1 MEQNIKTLPLIPLRG
16 MILYPYMVF
25 HFDVGREK
33 SISALNEAMLRNQ
46 EVFLAGQIDA
56 RIEEPL
62 EDEIYEYGTVCY
74 IKQILKLPGDA
85 VRVLVEGKVRGKII
99 NHLENENFYEV
110 EIEQFENIETV
121 DNPNTDALIRNVKK
135 HFEEYLSLTGS
146 MPKDT
151 FVTINDMKN
160 PSRVSDLISS
170 YLNLNPMLKQDLLDL
185 VDLDDRLEKLLEILK
200 NEIDVLKIE
209 KKINLRMKSRV
220 DKMQKEVFL
229 REQMKAIQEELG
241 EYDDGESDIASYSE
255 RISKA
260 KLPKDVK
267 EKAKNELKKLRSN
280 GPSSP
285 ESGSIKTYLDWILDI
300 KWSKYTKENYD
311 IKNAKEVL
319 ERDHYGLSDV
329 KTRIIEY
336 IAVKKMSNSL
346 KSPIICLVGPPGV
359 GKTSIASSIAEAVN
373 RDFVRIS
380 LGGVK
385 DEADIRGHRRTYV
398 GAIPGRIIYA
408 FKNAKSMNPV
418 MLLDEIDKMH
428 SDFKGNPADALLE
441 VLDPEQN
448 STFRDHYL
456 EVDVDLSKV
465 MFIATANS
473 LDTIPRPLLDRMEI
487 IEVTGYTVEEK
498 LNISKKYLVPNAL
511 KAHSIDNDKVK
522 FSDASIRALIEGYTR
537 ESGVRG
543 LNRTIS
549 SVIRKAITDMIE
561 SDKEAITV
569 TNKHVVKYLGEPM
582 FSYEKFIREDKVG
595 CVTGMA
601 WTAYGGDTLPVE
613 VTVMDGSGKLELTGQ
628 LGDVMRESAKAAY
641 SYVRSMAKE
650 YNIDLEFYKTK
661 DVHIHVPEGA
671 VPKDGPSAGITMVTA
686 IVSALSKRKVKA
698 TVAMT
703 GEVTLSGRVL
713 PIGGLKEKS
722 LAAHRVGI
730 NTLIIPKDNG
740 KHLKDIPQTIKSKLN
755 FILVDD
761 VKEVLSNALVEDK

>member
-1 MEQNIKTLPLIPLRG
+1 MEQTRKTLPLIPLRG
-16 MILYPYMVF
+16 IITYPYMVF

-33 SISALNEAMLRNQ
+33 SIAALDAAMLKDQ
-46 EVFLAGQIDA
+46 EVFLAGQIDPNV
-56 RIEEPL
+56 EEPV
-62 EDEIYEYGTVCY
+62 DEAIYEHGAVCK
-74 IKQILKLPGDA
+74 IKQILKLPGNT
-85 VRVLVEGKVRGKII
+85 VRVLVEGKIRGKVIRY
-99 NHLENENFYEV
+99 LKNESFYEV
-110 EIEQFENIETV
+110 EVNEFHEPETV
-121 DNPNTDALIRNVKK
+121 ENAEVDALIRAVKK
-135 HFEEYLSLTGS
+135 AFEDFVSLSNL

-151 FVTINDMKN
+151 VTTVTSIQN
-160 PSRVSDLISS
+160 PSKAADVIAA
-170 YLNLNPMLKQDLLDL
+170 YMNLNIFLKQDIIET
-185 VDLDDRLEKLLEILK
+185 VSVEERLERLLEILE
-200 NEIDVLKIE
+200 NELDVLKIE
-209 KKINLRMKSRV
+209 KKINSKMKNRV
-220 DKMQKEVFL
+220 DKMQKEAFL
-229 REQMKAIQEELG
+229 REQLRIIQEELG
-241 EYDDGESDIASYSE
+241 EYDDGENDMISYSE
-255 RISKA
+255 KISKA
-260 KLPKDVK
+260 KLPKEVK
-267 EKAKNELKKLRSN
+267 EKANSELKKLRSN

-285 ESGSIKTYLDWILDI
+285 ESGNIKTYLDWILDI
-300 KWSKYTKENYD
+300 KWNKVTKENYD

-319 ERDHYGLSDV
+319 EKDHYGLLDV

-359 GKTSIASSIAEAVN
+359 GKTSIASSIAKAVN

-385 DEADIRGHRRTYV
+385 DEAEIRGHRRTYV
-398 GAIPGRIIYA
+398 GSIPGRIIYGL
-408 FKNAKSMNPV
+408 KHAKSMNPV

-428 SDFKGNPADALLE
+428 SDFKGNPTDALLE

-456 EVDVDLSKV
+456 ELNVDLSKV

-498 LNISKKYLVPNAL
+498 LNIAKKYLIPNAL
-511 KAHSIDNDKVK
+511 KAHSIEDDKIK
-522 FSDASIRALIEGYTR
+522 FSDSSIKALIEGYTR

-543 LNRTIS
+543 LNREIS
-549 SVIRKAITDMIE
+549 AIIRKAITDMVENNKDNI
-561 SDKEAITV
+561 SV
-569 TNKHVVKYLGEPM
+569 TNKHVIKYLEEPI

-613 VTVMDGSGKLELTGQ
+613 VTVMDGNGKLELTGQ
-628 LGDVMRESAKAAY
+628 LGDVMKESAKTAY

-650 YNIDLEFYKTK
+650 YNIESDFYKTK

-686 IVSALSKRKVKA
+686 IVSALSKRKVKS

-713 PIGGLKEKS
+713 PIGGLKEKA

-730 NTLIIPKDNG
+730 NTLIIPKDNS
-740 KHLKDIPQTIKSKLN
+740 KHLKDIPQTIKNKIN

-761 VKEVLSNALVEDK
+761 VKEVLINALAEG